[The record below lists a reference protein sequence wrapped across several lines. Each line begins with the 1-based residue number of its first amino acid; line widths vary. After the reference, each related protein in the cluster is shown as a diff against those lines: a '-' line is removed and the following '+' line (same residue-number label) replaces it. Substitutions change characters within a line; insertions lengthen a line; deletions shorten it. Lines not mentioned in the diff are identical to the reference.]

1 MEKIEIVKKFYGLM
15 EQGNFDEAKSYLLP
29 GFQLLG
35 APPHPMGKEEWM
47 DFQKNLFIGV
57 PDFKFNIRDLSERG
71 NLVNGVL
78 QASGTFTHEMPSM
91 YAGKPA
97 IPPTNKKAMNPKEN
111 FTVTFKG
118 DKIIMVTVE
127 RLTNGG
133 MHGFLKQLGAEA
145 LTYA

>member
-1 MEKIEIVKKFYGLM
+1 MGKIEIVKKFYGLM

-29 GFQLLG
+29 GFQILG
-35 APPHPMGKEEWM
+35 ATPQPMGKEEWM
-47 DFQKNLFIGV
+47 DFQHKLFIGV
-57 PDFKFNIRDLSERG
+57 PDFKFNIGELSERG

-78 QASGTFTHEMPSM
+78 QATGTFTNEMPSI
-91 YAGKPA
+91 YVGKPS
-97 IPPTNKKAMNPKEN
+97 IPPTNKKATNPKEN

-118 DKIIMVTVE
+118 DKITMITVE

-133 MHGFLKQLGAEA
+133 IHGFLKQLGAEA